1 MHAVI
6 YWLNEMYVCCMYTLH
21 FSLQL
26 FYIEVPFVHRLR
38 KCLMGTHNAAADAAY
53 LFARACLLD
62 NGTRRTPDGVW
73 VGRATS
79 ETRSLLRWFRGV
91 EIVLHCCQKFY
102 LTETDRQDEEEDLFY
117 WTSKVFVSLKFGA
130 WKMSNWKYMNMQCQ
144 LVRPCCGRAGE
155 VVPLFP

>member
-1 MHAVI
+1 
-6 YWLNEMYVCCMYTLH
+6 MYVCCMYTLH

-73 VGRATS
+73 VGRAN
-79 ETRSLLRWFRGV
+79 LWNKVPAKMVQGGWKLCC
-91 EIVLHCCQKFY
+91 IVVKSFI
-102 LTETDRQDEEEDLFY
+102 
-117 WTSKVFVSLKFGA
+117 
-130 WKMSNWKYMNMQCQ
+130 
-144 LVRPCCGRAGE
+144 
-155 VVPLFP
+155 

>member
-1 MHAVI
+1 
-6 YWLNEMYVCCMYTLH
+6 
-21 FSLQL
+21 
-26 FYIEVPFVHRLR
+26 
-38 KCLMGTHNAAADAAY
+38 MGTHNAAADAAY

-117 WTSKVFVSLKFGA
+117 
-130 WKMSNWKYMNMQCQ
+130 
-144 LVRPCCGRAGE
+144 
-155 VVPLFP
+155 